1 MLGFISSLTW
11 PFRLVSEALELR
23 RLRRALPNVRRRL
36 INAPN
41 GVRTESNEEYLDR
54 LRAIYVERFGE

>member
-1 MLGFISSLTW
+1 MFGFMKSLAW
-11 PFRLVSEALELR
+11 PFRVVSEALELR
-23 RLRRALPNVRRRL
+23 RLRRALPNVRLRL

-54 LRAIYVERFGE
+54 LRDIYVERFG